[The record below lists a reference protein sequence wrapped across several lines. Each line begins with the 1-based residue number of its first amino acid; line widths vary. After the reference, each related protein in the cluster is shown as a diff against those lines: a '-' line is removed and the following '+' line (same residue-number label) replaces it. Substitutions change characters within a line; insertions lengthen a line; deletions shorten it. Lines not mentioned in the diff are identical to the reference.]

1 MPGKAFVFACDQ
13 NHWCIR
19 HHAPYRP
26 FGPLPVTRDFHSYR
40 SGRKNRDDCMH
51 ISGSAGFIGT
61 VVTDRLAI
69 AAKVPVTCHVL
80 AEDDREV

>member
-1 MPGKAFVFACDQ
+1 
-13 NHWCIR
+13 
-19 HHAPYRP
+19 
-26 FGPLPVTRDFHSYR
+26 
-40 SGRKNRDDCMH
+40 MH

-69 AAKVPVTCHVL
+69 AAKVPVTCHVH